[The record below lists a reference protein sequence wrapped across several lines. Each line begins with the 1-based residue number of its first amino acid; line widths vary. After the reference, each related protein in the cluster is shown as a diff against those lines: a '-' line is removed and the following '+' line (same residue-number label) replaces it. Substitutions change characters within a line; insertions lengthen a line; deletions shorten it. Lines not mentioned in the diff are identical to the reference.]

1 MHKRTVSLTGLAL
14 CAVVGCAGS
23 PSGPQPAEV
32 VATKYAATDTPEA
45 STLDEALRL
54 GYKVVDEDGRR
65 LYCKETK
72 KLGSRLQKERT
83 CMTESDFLV
92 ARESSQRNFENMKK
106 YRQPPQ
112 GK

>member
-1 MHKRTVSLTGLAL
+1 MRKKTVSLAGLVL
-14 CAVVGCAGS
+14 FAVAGCAGN
-23 PSGPQPAEV
+23 PSGPQPEDV
-32 VATKYAATDTPEA
+32 VTTKYAATETPEA

-54 GYKVVDEDGRR
+54 GYKIVDEDGRR
-65 LYCKETK
+65 LYCKETA

-83 CMTESDFLV
+83 CMTEDEFLV
-92 ARESSQRNFENMKK
+92 ARESSQRNFEHMKK

>member
-1 MHKRTVSLTGLAL
+1 MRRKIVAFSVLAL
-14 CAVVGCAGS
+14 LAGCAGN
-23 PSGPQPAEV
+23 PSGEQSADV
-32 VATKYAATDTPEA
+32 VPTKFAATEAPEA

-54 GYKVVDEDGRR
+54 GYKVVNEDGHRV
-65 LYCKETK
+65 YCKETNK
-72 KLGSRLQKERT
+72 IGSRVQKERT
-83 CMTESDFLV
+83 CLTESEFLV